1 MRFMM
6 LTKSDSKTEA
16 GILPDQK
23 LLTEMGKLNEEMMK
37 AGALLSGEGLR
48 PSSRGTRVRLSG
60 RGSAVTS
67 TVIDGPFAETN
78 DLIAGF
84 WLIQT
89 KSKEEAIEW
98 AKRVPGQDGE
108 IEIRALFEASDFP
121 VDPSEKPD
129 GWREQEVRFREA
141 ADGAP
146 ASAPGSPSPPARKPG
161 TTRFMVMLKADP
173 KTESDALPNPETL
186 SAMGALM
193 TEYAMSGALLS
204 GDGLKPTSKGA
215 RIKRAGSRRTVIDG
229 PFTETKEIIAGYSMI
244 QVKSM
249 DEAIDFAK
257 RWLPIHLQGAE
268 AAASEIEIRPL
279 YERSDMPA

>member
-6 LTKSDSKTEA
+6 LIKSDSKAEA
-16 GILPDQK
+16 GILPDPK
-23 LLTEMGKLNEEMMK
+23 LVTEMGKLNEEMMK

-48 PSSRGTRVRLSG
+48 PSSQGTRVRLSG
-60 RGSAVTS
+60 GGSAGTF

-98 AKRVPGQDGE
+98 AKRVPGPEGE
-108 IEIRALFEASDFP
+108 IEIRALFEVSDLP

-141 ADGAP
+141 VDRAP
-146 ASAPGSPSPPARKPG
+146 ESAPGSPTPPARKPG
-161 TTRFMVMLKADP
+161 TTRFIVMLKANER
-173 KTESDALPNPETL
+173 TESDALPSPETL
-186 SAMGALM
+186 TAMGALM
-193 TEYAMSGALLS
+193 TELASSGALLS
-204 GDGLKPTSKGA
+204 ADGLKPTSKGA
-215 RIKRAGSRRTVIDG
+215 RIKRAGSRRTVTDG

-268 AAASEIEIRPL
+268 VAAGEIEIRPL
-279 YERSDMPA
+279 FERSDLPA

>member
-6 LTKSDSKTEA
+6 LIKSDSKAEA
-16 GILPDQK
+16 GILPDQQ
-23 LLTEMGKLNEEMMK
+23 LLTEMGRLNEEMAK
-37 AGALLSGEGLR
+37 AGVLLSGEGLR
-48 PSSRGTRVRLSG
+48 PSSQGTRVRLS
-60 RGSAVTS
+60 RGGSGGTS
-67 TVIDGPFAETN
+67 TVVDGPFAETN

-98 AKRVPGQDGE
+98 ARRVPGQAGE
-108 IEIRALFEASDFP
+108 IEMRALFEASDFP

-129 GWREQEVRFREA
+129 GWREQEVRFREG
-141 ADGAP
+141 ADWAP
-146 ASAPGSPSPPARKPG
+146 ESAPEIPTAPARKPG
-161 TTRFMVMLKADP
+161 TTRFMVMLKSDER
-173 KTESDALPNPETL
+173 TESDALPNPKTL

-193 TEYAMSGALLS
+193 TEYATSGALLS
-204 GDGLKPTSKGA
+204 ADGLKPTSKGA

-244 QVKSM
+244 QVESM

-279 YERSDMPA
+279 YEPLPG

>member
-6 LTKSDSKTEA
+6 LIKSDSTTEA

-23 LLTEMGKLNEEMMK
+23 LLTEMGKLNAEMTK
-37 AGALLSGEGLR
+37 AGTLLSGEGLR
-48 PSSRGTRVRLSG
+48 PSSQGTRVRLSG
-60 RGSAVTS
+60 KGSAKTS

-78 DLIAGF
+78 ELIAGF

-98 AKRVPGQDGE
+98 AKRVPGQEGE
-108 IEIRALFEASDFP
+108 IEIRALYEASDFP

-129 GWREQEVRFREA
+129 GWREQEVRFRES

-146 ASAPGSPSPPARKPG
+146 ESAPGSPTPPARKPG
-161 TTRFMVMLKADP
+161 TTRFMVMLKSDQRAE
-173 KTESDALPNPETL
+173 TDALPSQETL

-193 TEYAMSGALLS
+193 TELATRGALLS
-204 GDGLKPTSKGA
+204 ADGLKPTSKGA

-229 PFTETKEIIAGYSMI
+229 PFTEAKEIIAGYSMI
-244 QVKSM
+244 QVESM

-268 AAASEIEIRPL
+268 VTAGEIEIRPL
-279 YERSDMPA
+279 FERSDLPA